1 LKHDVDAG
9 VMRGVRDAAWRV
21 CAAVAAITF
30 LTPLLSLPTLEPH
43 PPAVTVALVAFV
55 IIAAWRPASA
65 LLIVATL
72 IPVVAWLGRRW
83 NPSVAWAEAIV
94 VAFCAGYCA
103 RQVTPARDDRTD
115 LDVPVILTAIV
126 VIVSLGVQLL
136 VDAWRF
142 GDESVRA
149 YLWKI
154 ITQTSL
160 SVAANGDIIDPAM
173 RLLESLVLFRAA
185 AAAARE
191 RTFPL
196 ALVRAVVFGAAAAG
210 AVNILRLWEGATRLD
225 TPIAGFGRYLLFQ
238 RYNAH
243 YGDLNAAGSYFV
255 MTLFPAIGLA
265 WSRRAWGWKF
275 AVVVIALASWIAG
288 SRAAFVAALLVLVV
302 PAAAALRKIASVPV
316 RRAALAL
323 AAVALMLVAVG
334 AARSMPTRGTQQES
348 GTAVRV
354 RWELA
359 RTSLRMI
366 AAEPVFG
373 VGIGRYYARSGE
385 FSSPEL
391 LAMFP
396 VATHENAH
404 NNFFQ
409 ITAELGVVGF
419 GIFAILLVV
428 AAHAFVRLVETDPR
442 DPLRWGVILGLLAF
456 VLSWLGGHPLLIDEP
471 AFTFWLLLG
480 TACGWAV
487 TRVST
492 TTSRSSVW
500 LVALFAAV
508 MLASIPIRVTHERAD
523 FDLTHRGIGL
533 SSWNPEVD
541 GIRYRRARSLSTV
554 FLPSDTRSVIIPLR
568 AISPHDN
575 VRVELWLDGRAA
587 DVVRARTDQWLQLR
601 VLVPHRDKAPRFLRL
616 EFRVPE
622 VPETDD
628 VLMIGKVQPVGP

>member
-9 VMRGVRDAAWRV
+9 VTRGVRDAAWRV

-30 LTPLLSLPTLEPH
+30 LTPLFSLPTLEPH
-43 PPAVTVALVAFV
+43 PPVITVTLIAFA
-55 IIAAWRPASA
+55 IAAAWRPASA
-65 LLIVATL
+65 LLVITTL
-72 IPVVAWLGRRW
+72 VPVVAWLGRSW
-83 NPSVAWAEAIV
+83 NPSLAWAEAIV
-94 VAFCAGYCA
+94 VTYCAGYCA
-103 RQVTPARDDRTD
+103 RQVTSARDERTD
-115 LDVPVILTAIV
+115 LDVPLILTAIM
-126 VIVSLGVQLL
+126 VIVSLAVQLL

-154 ITQTSL
+154 LTQTSL
-160 SVAANGDIIDPAM
+160 RVAANGDIIDPAM
-173 RLLESLVLFRAA
+173 RLLESLVLLRAA
-185 AAAARE
+185 AAAARKS
-191 RTFPL
+191 TFAL
-196 ALVRAVVFGAAAAG
+196 SLVRAIVFGAAAAAG
-210 AVNILRLWEGATRLD
+210 VNVLRLWEGAARLD
-225 TPIAGFGRYLLFQ
+225 SPLSAFGRYLLFQ
-238 RYNAH
+238 RFNAH

-255 MTLFPAIGLA
+255 MAIFPAIGLA
-265 WSRRAWGWKF
+265 LARRAWGWKL
-275 AVVVIALASWIAG
+275 AVAVIALASWIAG
-288 SRAAFVAALLVLVV
+288 SRAALVAGLLVLVV
-302 PAAAALRKIASVPV
+302 PAAAALKKIASVPV
-316 RRAALAL
+316 RRAALPIAAIAL
-323 AAVALMLVAVG
+323 VLVAVA

-354 RWELA
+354 RLELA

-409 ITAELGVVGF
+409 ITAELGILGF
-419 GIFAILLVV
+419 GLFAIVLVV
-428 AAHAFVRLVETDPR
+428 AGRACVRLVQASPHDGV
-442 DPLRWGVILGLLAF
+442 RWGVVLGLLAF

-471 AFTFWLLLG
+471 AFTFWILLG
-480 TACGWAV
+480 AACGWGSQLA
-487 TRVST
+487 TPT
-492 TTSRSSVW
+492 ARSGVW
-500 LVALFAAV
+500 FVALFAVV
-508 MLASIPIRVTHERAD
+508 MIATVPIRVTHERAD

-533 SSWNPEVD
+533 SPWNPDLD
-541 GIRYRRARSLSTV
+541 GVRYRRARSISTV
-554 FLPSDTRSVIIPLR
+554 FIPSDTTSVIIPLR
-568 AISPHDN
+568 AIDPHDN

-587 DVVRARTDQWLQLR
+587 DVVRARSGQWLQLR
-601 VLVPHRDKAPRFLRL
+601 VLVPHRDKGPRFRRL

-622 VPETDD
+622 VAETED